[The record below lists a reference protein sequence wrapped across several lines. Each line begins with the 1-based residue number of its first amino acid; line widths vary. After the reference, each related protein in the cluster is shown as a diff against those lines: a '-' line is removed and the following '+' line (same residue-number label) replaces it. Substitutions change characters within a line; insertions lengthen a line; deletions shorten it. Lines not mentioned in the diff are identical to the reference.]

1 MRYKLLGALVVLA
14 VAGTGSATLLDVY
27 GTVSGTADVDSAIVF
42 SEVQATNNS
51 GGEYLLL
58 KNQADVRVN
67 VSNIKISD
75 KESSDNLVSTNESDY
90 AQSGQLILVVVEN
103 TEIISYESSEEFVKA
118 STQDA
123 GITGGLSD
131 SGEALDAAIS
141 GIKVDEF
148 DYEGGCDSSEA
159 EKPGEGCVEPTFV
172 VNSE

>member
-1 MRYKLLGALVVLA
+1 MRYKLLGILAVLA

-27 GTVSGTADVDSAIVF
+27 GTVSGTADVDPAIVF

-58 KNQADVRVN
+58 RNQADVKVN

-90 AQSGQLILVVVEN
+90 ARSGQLILVVVES
-103 TEIISYESSEEFVKA
+103 TDIISYGSSEEFVKA

-131 SGEALDAAIS
+131 SGEALDAIIS
-141 GIKVDEF
+141 GAKVDEF
-148 DYEGGCDSSEA
+148 NYEGGCESGEV
-159 EKPGEGCVEPTFV
+159 EKPTKGCVEPKFV